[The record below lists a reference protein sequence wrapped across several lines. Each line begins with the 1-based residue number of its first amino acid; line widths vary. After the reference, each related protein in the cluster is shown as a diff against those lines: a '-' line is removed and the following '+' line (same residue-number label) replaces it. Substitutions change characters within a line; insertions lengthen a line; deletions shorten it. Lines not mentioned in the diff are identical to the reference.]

1 MAQACV
7 DARSDKRL
15 VFLNNTAGSG
25 VNADVRKITDA
36 GRIAYLSGMRPALAA
51 ISHAVKLKPPPA
63 TEHSHPRAAAQPLP
77 ADEAACFK
85 LLADAGVPMTA
96 AEKVGSRDAAVRA
109 AQHFGFPV
117 VMKGVAPHLPHKSD
131 LGLVKLGLNS
141 AEQVIAAFDALTAT
155 LAKHARPDAPGDIVV
170 QAMAETGVE
179 LIVGVNNQRG
189 FGSFVIVGP
198 GGVLVELANQASVR
212 LGPVTPT
219 QAREMLEETAAGKLL
234 RGARG
239 SAAGDVDAAAEAIAA
254 FSRFGAARVDTLASL
269 EINPLIVGPQG
280 ATGVDFLFEGF
291 SAPSPENRP

>member
-1 MAQACV
+1 M
-7 DARSDKRL
+7 
-15 VFLNNTAGSG
+15 
-25 VNADVRKITDA
+25 I
-36 GRIAYLSGMRPALAA
+36 
-51 ISHAVKLKPPPA
+51 
-63 TEHSHPRAAAQPLP
+63 
-77 ADEAACFK
+77 
-85 LLADAGVPMTA
+85 A
-96 AEKVGSRDAAVRA
+96 AEKVDSRDAAVRA
-109 AQHFGFPV
+109 AQRFGFPV

-155 LAKHARPDAPGDIVV
+155 LAKHARPDARGEVVV

-179 LIVGVNNQRG
+179 LIVGVRNQRG

-212 LGPVTPT
+212 LGPVTPA

-280 ATGVDFLFEGF
+280 ATGVDFLFEAF